1 MRRILFRLTLSWLLL
16 GLSAAAPA
24 EPLRLDPARLEASMP
39 ALARTALAQ
48 YQDNDAERRL
58 TTRLRLQLVAGQPA
72 QALASIQTL
81 RELQSGQGLADA
93 DIGYLQ
99 YELYARALLASA
111 ADNTGFEPA
120 FKAAFRSRFGSLSGP
135 QAFRASQSFSYDLA
149 RAEQAVQRGLA
160 GIKPGEEIT
169 LDTALRLL
177 RDYQP
182 WLVYQAILPLSAALL
197 SEDEA
202 NRYSVEAVRVRSGT
216 ASLSA
221 YVVRPKGATEP
232 LPAALLFTIYA
243 EPQRSWAPAIQAAA
257 RGYAG
262 VVAFSRG
269 KLDSPDAV
277 APYEHEA
284 IDVNA
289 VIDWIS
295 KQPWNDGRVAMYGGS
310 YEGFSQWAALK
321 KPHPALKTI
330 VPYVAAIPGLGL
342 PMENN
347 VFLTANYAWAF
358 YVGNNRTLDHQVY
371 NDTQRW
377 NQLSDRWFE
386 SGRPF
391 REIDRV
397 DGMPNPLLQR
407 WLQHPNY
414 DAYWQAMVPYGREFA
429 SIKIPVL
436 SITGYY
442 DDGQISAIEYVKQHY
457 RHRPQAD
464 HYLVIGPYDHFG
476 AQSYRKQAVLRG
488 YAIDPVA
495 QIDTPRMTFDWLD
508 HVLRGAPR
516 PALLKDKVN
525 YQLMGANRWG
535 HAASPQALER
545 HPRKLYL
552 DGDKLS
558 AGKPS
563 RSASRSQTVDLK
575 DRQTSH
581 NDYYPSPIVRRELEA
596 GNGLLFTSEPLA
608 DAATLAG
615 SFSGRLNLTINKRD
629 VDLGLV
635 LYELTPAGEYIH
647 LSYFLGRASH
657 LTGAADMSRRQL
669 LTPGKATALS
679 FSRTRMV
686 ARELQKGSRLVLIA
700 NVNKNSGAEL
710 NHGTGKAVS
719 RESRADAGAHLQ
731 LRWHNDSYIS
741 LPLQP
746 AAASASSPSR

>member
-1 MRRILFRLTLSWLLL
+1 MRRIFLRFTLSFLLL
-16 GLSAAAPA
+16 GLPVAASA
-24 EPLRLDPARLEASMP
+24 EPLKLDPAALATSMP
-39 ALARTALAQ
+39 GLARAALAQ
-48 YQDNDAERRL
+48 YQDSNPERLL
-58 TTRLRLQLVAGQPA
+58 TTRLRLQLVAGEPA
-72 QALASIQTL
+72 AALETIQTL
-81 RELQSGQGLADA
+81 RELQAKQGLADA

-99 YELYARALLASA
+99 YELYARAHLASA
-111 ADNTGFEPA
+111 AENTGFEPA
-120 FKAAFRSRFGSLSGP
+120 FKAAFRSRFAGLSGP
-135 QAFRASQSFSYDLA
+135 QAFRASQSFSYDLP
-149 RAEQAVQRGLA
+149 RAEQAVQRALG

-182 WLVYQAILPLSAALL
+182 WSVYQAILPLSPALL
-197 SEDEA
+197 AEDEA
-202 NRYSVEAVRVRSGT
+202 NRYSVEAVRVRSGA

-221 YVVRPKGATEP
+221 YVVRPKGASKP

-243 EPQRSWAPAIQAAA
+243 EPQRSWAPAVQAAA

-269 KLDSPDAV
+269 KLDSPDQI

-284 IDVNA
+284 TDVNA

-295 KQPWNDGRVAMYGGS
+295 KEPWNDGRVAMYGGS

-321 KPHPALKTI
+321 NPHPALKTI

-347 VFLTANYAWAF
+347 VFLTANYGWAF
-358 YVGNNRTLDHQVY
+358 YVGNNRTLDHQGY
-371 NDTQRW
+371 NDPQRW

-397 DGMPNPLLQR
+397 DGTPNPLLQR
-407 WLQHPNY
+407 WLKHPSY
-414 DAYWQAMVPYGREFA
+414 DAYWQAMVPYGPEFA
-429 SIKIPVL
+429 RIKIPVL

-457 RHRPQAD
+457 QHNPKAE

-476 AQSYRKQAVLRG
+476 AQSYRKQVVLRG

-495 QIDTPRMTFDWLD
+495 QIDTPRLTFDWLD
-508 HVLRGAPR
+508 HVLRGGPL
-516 PALLKDKVN
+516 PALLKDKIN

-535 HAASPQALER
+535 HAASPKALEQ

-558 AGKPS
+558 NGQPA
-563 RSASRSQTVDLK
+563 RAASRSQTVDLK

-581 NDYYPSPIVRRELEA
+581 NDYYPSPILRRELEA
-596 GNGLLFTSEPLA
+596 GNGLLFISEPLA
-608 DAATLAG
+608 EAVTLAG
-615 SFSGRLNLTINKRD
+615 SFSGRLKLTINKRD

-657 LTGAADMSRRQL
+657 VADMSRRQL
-669 LTPGKATALS
+669 LTPGKPTALA

-700 NVNKNSGAEL
+700 NVNKNSGAQL
-710 NHGTGKAVS
+710 NHGTGKDVS
-719 RESRADAGAHLQ
+719 RESAADAGAPLTI
-731 LRWHNDSYIS
+731 RWHNDSYIS
-741 LPLQP
+741 LPIQP
-746 AAASASSPSR
+746 PASR